1 VDELF
6 FKMGDS
12 DLKVTGRVENWRHHP
27 RTTLM
32 IESTHFDVSR
42 MIHKTNQRR
51 TTTSNNL
58 PDWIHSEEATVA
70 FVIKHLQ
77 HDRLVLRTISGEIK
91 LDADKI
97 QLNTLGGETAKGVL
111 FGRGEAR
118 FTTPQR
124 LAVEVELNVDGIPA
138 QDLLWTTEGETDTLQ
153 GIVSLNG
160 VLQATV
166 DANTPLRNTL
176 NTAGE
181 GIRIKVLDGRVQQ
194 DPVLTKVLKI
204 MNIPAVLIGQVD
216 LDHEGIP
223 FHSLTA
229 NVVAREGLFSSE
241 DIVFDG
247 PVIKVTGAGT
257 ADMKDNGLDLALAV
271 SPLAA
276 YSDLIGKIPLIGPL
290 LGGEPG
296 LSTALFE
303 AKGSLSNPDV
313 SYLALESFG
322 KGLTGYP
329 RLALDVLINTMTLPH
344 TALAYATQ

>member
-1 VDELF
+1 
-6 FKMGDS
+6 
-12 DLKVTGRVENWRHHP
+12 
-27 RTTLM
+27 
-32 IESTHFDVSR
+32 
-42 MIHKTNQRR
+42 
-51 TTTSNNL
+51 
-58 PDWIHSEEATVA
+58 
-70 FVIKHLQ
+70 
-77 HDRLVLRTISGEIK
+77 LVLRTISGEIK

-97 QLNTLGGETAKGVL
+97 QLNTLRGETAKGVL